1 MQFLH
6 SRSKGEFV
14 RKIYH
19 PYPEWEDFKHG
30 LYRLPC
36 CQDSTHQVD
45 LSKLLLSQPTVFYN
59 VALLMVQ
66 EWMIAA
72 DVNLSNRSRNRQ
84 AWIGQAACCFNH
96 KAAEH
101 QTKEAW
107 WLLTNG
113 QQAQAN
119 EAADCVIEIWERFYA

>member
-1 MQFLH
+1 MEKVFH
-6 SRSKGEFV
+6 HYS
-14 RKIYH
+14 
-19 PYPEWEDFKHG
+19 EWEDFKHG

-36 CQDSTHQVD
+36 VQDSQHQV
-45 LSKLLLSQPTVFYN
+45 LLSASLLGSPAAFYN
-59 VALLMVQ
+59 VSLSMIS
-66 EWMIAA
+66 EWGVSAE
-72 DVNLSNRSRNRQ
+72 VNLSNRSRNRQ

-107 WLLTNG
+107 WMLSKEQ
-113 QQAQAN
+113 QQAAN